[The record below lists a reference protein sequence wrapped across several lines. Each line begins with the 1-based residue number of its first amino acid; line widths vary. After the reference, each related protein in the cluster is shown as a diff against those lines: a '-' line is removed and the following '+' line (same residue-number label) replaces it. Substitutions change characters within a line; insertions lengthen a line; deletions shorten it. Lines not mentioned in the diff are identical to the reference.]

1 MKKLG
6 VSLFIIIITLITLYP
21 ANSISLFPNKD
32 KILFPS
38 LMIQQV
44 YYSDNTIKIL
54 ISSNSNQEFH
64 GFKVNIYSNDNQD
77 TLLINSQL
85 QPYSTISIIIKT
97 NLIPSK
103 LEIFPYYNNNHK
115 LVFSTP
121 ITYTFTGNEQ
131 QIQEQQPSITTIEQE
146 QPTIPQQLVNNPDY
160 ISYTSISKL
169 DNEKN
174 IIYFTKDHINSNRIT
189 TNNQGDIEYQ
199 ANYQPYGNIYTQT
212 GNEKYK
218 FSGKELDS
226 SNLYYFGARYYNSN
240 TGRFTQVD
248 PIYKAEESPYQY
260 ANNNPIKYVDPTGK
274 QIENL
279 HSINPDNTYA
289 HLSYTP
295 LNLLLIKAEE
305 VKKFPSYSEFIVQ
318 YISERTRLDY
328 RRAMVGDIRSKY
340 GFYPVSSTKE
350 RIVSMPMLCGTQQ
363 CAEIHMMLYLNY
375 LKYKFDQGDVA
386 SDPTIRLASGEYLLW
401 SIFREEVSNDWGDF
415 LRKAFAYSNSRSL
428 IMQYQEIKSTEDLQ
442 PGDLIL
448 KYPDKGGLG
457 HTIVV
462 SQINRDESNK
472 VTSLEIFEGDTGSVN
487 PPIAHEPHLRT
498 IRRDSLNEMLK
509 EDHVLRRPN

>member
-6 VSLFIIIITLITLYP
+6 VGIFVLLIS
-21 ANSISLFPNKD
+21 SIPVIALSLFPNKD
-32 KILFPS
+32 SPLYPS
-38 LMIQQV
+38 IEIQQV
-44 YYSDNTIKIL
+44 YYLDNTIKIL

-64 GFKVNIYSNDNQD
+64 GFRVNIYSNNNQD
-77 TLLINSQL
+77 TLLINNNL
-85 QPYSTISIIIKT
+85 QPYSTVSLIFKT
-97 NLIPSK
+97 KSDPNK
-103 LEIFPYYNNNHK
+103 LEIYPYYNNNHK
-115 LVFSTP
+115 LVFSAP
-121 ITYTFTGNEQ
+121 IIYTITNQEQPIEEQ
-131 QIQEQQPSITTIEQE
+131 QQITTIQQQE
-146 QPTIPQQLVNNPDY
+146 PQQLVNEPQY

-169 DNEKN
+169 DNNKD
-174 IIYFTKDHINSNRIT
+174 IVYFTKDHISSNRIT
-189 TNNQGDIEYQ
+189 TNQQGVIEYQ
-199 ANYQPYGNIYTQT
+199 ANYQPYGNIFTQE
-212 GNEKYK
+212 GNEKFK

-226 SNLYYFGARYYNSN
+226 SNLYYFGARYYNP
-240 TGRFTQVD
+240 TIGRFTQVD
-248 PIYKAEESPYQY
+248 PIYKAEESPYMY
-260 ANNNPIKYVDPTGK
+260 ANNNPIKYTDPTGK
-274 QIENL
+274 QIEDL
-279 HSINPDNTYA
+279 HSVNPDNTYA

>member
-6 VSLFIIIITLITLYP
+6 VGIFVLLIS
-21 ANSISLFPNKD
+21 SIPVIALSLFPNKD
-32 KILFPS
+32 SPLYPS
-38 LMIQQV
+38 IEIQQV
-44 YYSDNTIKIL
+44 YYLDNTIKIL

-64 GFKVNIYSNDNQD
+64 GFRVNIYSNNNQD
-77 TLLINSQL
+77 TLLINNNL
-85 QPYSTISIIIKT
+85 QPYSTVSLIFKT
-97 NLIPSK
+97 KSDPNK
-103 LEIFPYYNNNHK
+103 LEIYPYYNNNHK
-115 LVFSTP
+115 LVFSAP
-121 ITYTFTGNEQ
+121 IIYTITNQEQPIEEQ
-131 QIQEQQPSITTIEQE
+131 QQITTIQQQE
-146 QPTIPQQLVNNPDY
+146 PQQLVNEPQY

-169 DNEKN
+169 DNNKE
-174 IIYFTKDHINSNRIT
+174 IVYFTKDHISSNRIT
-189 TNNQGDIEYQ
+189 TNQQGDIEYQ
-199 ANYQPYGNIYTQT
+199 ANYQPYGNIYTQE
-212 GNEKYK
+212 GNEKFK

-226 SNLYYFGARYYNSN
+226 SNLYYFGARYYNP
-240 TGRFTQVD
+240 TIGRFTQVD
-248 PIYKAEESPYQY
+248 PIYKAEESPYMY
-260 ANNNPIKYVDPTGK
+260 ANNNPIKYTDPTGK
-274 QIENL
+274 QIEDL
-279 HSINPDNTYA
+279 HSVNPDNTYA

-340 GFYPVSSTKE
+340 GFYPISSTKE

-386 SDPTIRLASGEYLLW
+386 SDPIIRLASGEYLLW

-415 LRKAFAYSNSRSL
+415 LRKAFAYSNSQSL
-428 IMQYQEIKSTEDLQ
+428 IMQYQEIKSPEDLQ

-448 KYPDKGGLG
+448 KHPDKGGLG

-487 PPIAHEPHLRT
+487 PPIGHEAHLRN
-498 IRRDSLNEMLK
+498 IRRESLNEMLK
-509 EDHVLRRPN
+509 DDHVLRRPN

>member
-115 LVFSTP
+115 LVFSSP
-121 ITYTFTGNEQ
+121 ITYTFNGNEQ
-131 QIQEQQPSITTIEQE
+131 QIQEQQPS
-146 QPTIPQQLVNNPDY
+146 
-160 ISYTSISKL
+160 
-169 DNEKN
+169 
-174 IIYFTKDHINSNRIT
+174 IT

-340 GFYPVSSTKE
+340 GFYPISSTKE

>member
-6 VSLFIIIITLITLYP
+6 VGIFVLLIS
-21 ANSISLFPNKD
+21 SIPVIALSLFPNKD
-32 KILFPS
+32 SPLYPS
-38 LMIQQV
+38 IEIQQV
-44 YYSDNTIKIL
+44 YYLDNTIKIL

-64 GFKVNIYSNDNQD
+64 GFRVNIYSNNNQD
-77 TLLINSQL
+77 TLLINNNL
-85 QPYSTISIIIKT
+85 QPYSTVSLIFKT
-97 NLIPSK
+97 KSDPNK
-103 LEIFPYYNNNHK
+103 LEIYPYYNNNHK
-115 LVFSTP
+115 LVFSAP
-121 ITYTFTGNEQ
+121 IIYTITNQEQPIEEQ
-131 QIQEQQPSITTIEQE
+131 QQITTIQQQE
-146 QPTIPQQLVNNPDY
+146 PQQLVNEPQY

-169 DNEKN
+169 DNNKE
-174 IIYFTKDHINSNRIT
+174 IVYFTKDHISSNRIT
-189 TNNQGDIEYQ
+189 TNQQGDIEYQ
-199 ANYQPYGNIYTQT
+199 ANYQPYGNIYTQE
-212 GNEKYK
+212 GNEKFK

-226 SNLYYFGARYYNSN
+226 SNLYYFGARYYNP
-240 TGRFTQVD
+240 TIGRFTQVD
-248 PIYKAEESPYQY
+248 PIYKAEESPYMY
-260 ANNNPIKYVDPTGK
+260 ANNNPIKYTDPTGK
-274 QIENL
+274 QIEDL
-279 HSINPDNTYA
+279 HSVNPDNTYA